1 MLKVLGNQDKSFFTC
16 DLEPVL
22 FFRVSN
28 SQEVSNVI
36 SRHYGKTLCK
46 MLILNKFWLGGKD
59 TIVSS
64 KIPLV
69 SKSV

>member
-28 SQEVSNVI
+28 SQEVS
-36 SRHYGKTLCK
+36 
-46 MLILNKFWLGGKD
+46 
-59 TIVSS
+59 
-64 KIPLV
+64 
-69 SKSV
+69 